1 MPTSPADPMAS
12 LEGLRGR
19 DLLSAADLDPDA
31 WHQLFELAAALKR
44 EWQATGRHAREPL
57 RGRAVALVFEHPSLR
72 TRVSTELAVGQLG
85 GQSVYLFGGDVGIGR
100 REAAGEIGRTLG
112 AWVAAIVARTL
123 RDETVRELAAGA
135 AVPVINGLTD
145 REHPLQ
151 AVADVLTVAEALG
164 GVGGRT
170 VAFIGDGNNVAA
182 SLAIAVTSLGGL
194 MRLATP
200 GDYAPPGDLMAIAEA
215 RAQETGGRLELL
227 RDRGAAAT
235 GAAILYT
242 DVWTSMGMEAER
254 DRRRTDLAGYAVSR
268 ALLAVASPGA
278 RVMHCLPAHPGE
290 EIEAELIDDP
300 ASLIAQQAENRLH
313 ATKAV
318 LAALLSYPEA

>member
-1 MPTSPADPMAS
+1 MSAADPTTSPEDR
-12 LEGLRGR
+12 RGR
-19 DLLSAADLDPDA
+19 DLFSAADFDLDG
-31 WHQLFELAAALKR
+31 WRRLLELASALKA
-44 EWQATGRHAREPL
+44 EWQGSGRHTHEPL

-72 TRVSTELAVGQLG
+72 TRVSTELAIGQLG

-100 REAAGEIGRTLG
+100 REAADDIGRTLG

-123 RDETVRELAAGA
+123 RDETLRALADGA

-151 AVADVLTVAEALG
+151 AVADVLTVVEALG
-164 GVGGRT
+164 GVAGRT
-170 VAFIGDGNNVAA
+170 VTFIGDGNNVAA
-182 SLAIAVTSLGGL
+182 SLAIAVTSLGGR

-200 GDYAPPGDLMAIAEA
+200 DGYAPPAELMALAEERA
-215 RAQETGGRLELL
+215 RATGGALEWLT
-227 RDRGAAAT
+227 DPQAAARGAD
-235 GAAILYT
+235 ILYT

-254 DRRRTDLAGYAVSR
+254 DRRRMDLADYRISR
-268 ALLAVASPGA
+268 ALLALAAPDC

-290 EIEAELIDDP
+290 EIEAELLEAP
-300 ASLIAQQAENRLH
+300 VSLIARQAENRLH

-318 LAALLSYPEA
+318 LATLLAYPEA

>member
-1 MPTSPADPMAS
+1 MAAADVTAS
-12 LEGLRGR
+12 LAALRGQ
-19 DLLSAADLDPDA
+19 DLFSAGDLDPVA
-31 WHQLFELAAALKR
+31 WRRLLELASTLKA
-44 EWQATGRHAREPL
+44 EWASTGRHVREPL

-100 REAAGEIGRTLG
+100 RESAEDIGRTLG

-123 RDETVRELAAGA
+123 RDTTIRELAVGA
-135 AVPVINGLTD
+135 NVPVVNGLTD

-151 AVADVLTVAEALG
+151 AVADVLTITEAFG
-164 GVGGRT
+164 GLDGRT

-182 SLAIAVTSLGGL
+182 SLAIAVTSLGGT

-200 GDYAPPGDLMAIAEA
+200 AGYAPPDDLLAAAEA
-215 RAQETGGRLELL
+215 RARQTGGRLELL
-227 RDRGAAAT
+227 RDPVEAARGAT
-235 GAAILYT
+235 ILYT

-254 DRRRTDLAGYAVSR
+254 ERRLADLAGYSVSR
-268 ALLAVASPGA
+268 SLLAVADPGA

-290 EIEAELIDDP
+290 EIEAELLEGP
-300 ASLIAQQAENRLH
+300 VSLVARQAENRLH

>member
-1 MPTSPADPMAS
+1 MAS
-12 LEGLRGR
+12 LDALRGR
-19 DLLSAADLDPDA
+19 DLFSAADLDPGA
-31 WHQLFELAAALKR
+31 WRQLLELAAALKV
-44 EWQATGRHAREPL
+44 EWLATGRHPTEPL

-85 GQSVYLFGGDVGIGR
+85 GQPIYLFGGDVGVGR
-100 REAAGEIGRTLG
+100 REAAADIGRTLG

-123 RDETVRELAAGA
+123 RDETIRDLAAGA
-135 AVPVINGLTD
+135 DVPVVNGLTD

-151 AVADVLTVAEALG
+151 AVADALTLTEAFG
-164 GVGGRT
+164 GLGGRT

-182 SLAIAVTSLGGL
+182 SLAIAVTSLGGN

-200 GDYAPPGDLMAIAEA
+200 PGYGPPDDLLAIADQ
-215 RAQETGGRLELL
+215 RAGLTGGRLELL
-227 RDRGAAAT
+227 RDPAAAAH
-235 GAAILYT
+235 GANVLYT
-242 DVWTSMGMEAER
+242 DVWTSMGMEAEA
-254 DRRRTDLAGYAVSR
+254 DRRRADLAGYMVSR
-268 ALLAVASPGA
+268 ALLGVAAADA

-290 EIEAELIDDP
+290 EIEAELLEAP
-300 ASLIAQQAENRLH
+300 VSLIARQAENRLH

>member
-1 MPTSPADPMAS
+1 MSAADPTPS
-12 LEGLRGR
+12 PDPRRGR
-19 DLLSAADLDPDA
+19 DLFSAADFDPDG
-31 WHQLFELAAALKR
+31 WRRLLELASALKA
-44 EWQATGRHAREPL
+44 EWQASGRHAHESL
-57 RGRAVALVFEHPSLR
+57 RGRAVALVFEQPSLR

-100 REAAGEIGRTLG
+100 REAADDIGRTLG

-123 RDETVRELAAGA
+123 HDETLRALADGA

-151 AVADVLTVAEALG
+151 AVADVLTVVEAFG
-164 GVGGRT
+164 SVAGRT
-170 VAFIGDGNNVAA
+170 VTFVGDGNNVAT
-182 SLAIAVTSLGGL
+182 SLAIAVTSLGGR

-200 GDYAPPGDLMAIAEA
+200 DAYAPPADLLAVAEA
-215 RAQETGGRLELL
+215 RARATGGALEWLT
-227 RDRGAAAT
+227 DPMTAARGADV
-235 GAAILYT
+235 LYT

-254 DRRRTDLAGYAVSR
+254 DRRRIELADYRISR
-268 ALLAVASPGA
+268 ALLARAAPDC

-290 EIEAELIDDP
+290 EIDGELIEAP
-300 ASLIAQQAENRLH
+300 MSLIARQAENRLH

-318 LAALLSYPEA
+318 LATLLAYPET

>member
-1 MPTSPADPMAS
+1 M
-12 LEGLRGR
+12 
-19 DLLSAADLDPDA
+19 
-31 WHQLFELAAALKR
+31 
-44 EWQATGRHAREPL
+44 
-57 RGRAVALVFEHPSLR
+57 ALVFEHPSLR

-100 REAAGEIGRTLG
+100 REAPDDIGRTLG

-123 RDETVRELAAGA
+123 RDETMRELATGA

-151 AVADVLTVAEALG
+151 AVADVLTIAEAFGTLA
-164 GVGGRT
+164 GRT
-170 VAFIGDGNNVAA
+170 VTYVGDGNNVAA

-200 GDYAPPGDLMAIAEA
+200 AGYAPPADLMAT
-215 RAQETGGRLELL
+215 AQERAALTGGRLEMLEDPL
-227 RDRGAAAT
+227 AAAS
-235 GAAILYT
+235 GASVLYT
-242 DVWTSMGMEAER
+242 DVWTSMGQETER
-254 DRRRTDLAGYAVSR
+254 DRRRADLAGYTVTGAMLG
-268 ALLAVASPGA
+268 AAAPDA

-290 EIEAELIDDP
+290 EIEAELLEAP
-300 ASLIAQQAENRLH
+300 TSLIARQAENRLH

>member
-1 MPTSPADPMAS
+1 MSAAAVATSLDA
-12 LEGLRGR
+12 LRGR
-19 DLLSAADLDPDA
+19 DLLSAGDLDPDA
-31 WHQLFELAAALKR
+31 WRQLLELASSLKA
-44 EWQATGRHAREPL
+44 EWASGGRHATEPL

-100 REAAGEIGRTLG
+100 RESAQDIGRTLG

-123 RDETVRELAAGA
+123 HDTTVRALATGTP
-135 AVPVINGLTD
+135 VPVINGLTD

-151 AVADVLTVAEALG
+151 AVADVLTIAEAFG
-164 GVGGRT
+164 GLDGRI

-182 SLAIAVTSLGGL
+182 SLAIAVTSLGGT

-200 GDYAPPGDLMAIAEA
+200 AAYAPPDDLMAIAAA
-215 RAQETGGRLELL
+215 RAAQTGGGLELL
-227 RDRGAAAT
+227 EDPVAAARGAT
-235 GAAILYT
+235 ILYT

-254 DRRRTDLAGYAVSR
+254 DRRLADLATYTVSR
-268 ALLAVASPGA
+268 DLIAVADPGA

-290 EIEAELIDDP
+290 EIEPELLEGP
-300 ASLIAQQAENRLH
+300 VSLVARQAENRLH

-318 LAALLSYPEA
+318 LAALLSYPEV